1 MKRSKSKCAA
11 IALCVAVTACS
22 SLPPPKEEPISTVA
36 PEPESEVAEL
46 GVTEEQLDAAAM
58 GPEQPGTPVRPGAR
72 RENLTCY
79 TGTDDRH
86 ARIGVQL
93 VDGQVSYFAYYS
105 KSRPRTCSL
114 EAGRRDPYSRWTD
127 GNGFSTVTLAER
139 KGRLRIERNGSSYRF
154 AFVDVDRVRY
164 CGMQGKINGT
174 LTVTRGKS
182 SCEVQ
187 GIMDG
192 HAM

>member
-1 MKRSKSKCAA
+1 MMRSIRKCGAVV
-11 IALCVAVTACS
+11 LCVAVTACS
-22 SLPPPKEEPISTVA
+22 SLPPPKEETIGTAA

-46 GVTEEQLDAAAM
+46 GVTED
-58 GPEQPGTPVRPGAR
+58 QPGTAAIPQDQTGAPVQRGGR

-79 TGTDDRH
+79 AGTDDRH

-93 VDGQVSYFAYYS
+93 VDGEVSYFAYYS

-127 GNGFSTVTLAER
+127 SGGYSTVTLADR
-139 KGRLRIERNGSSYRF
+139 KGRLRIERNGGSYRF
-154 AFVDVDRVRY
+154 AFFDVDRVRY
-164 CGMQGKINGT
+164 CGMQGKINGS

-187 GIMDG
+187 GVMDG

>member
-1 MKRSKSKCAA
+1 MMRSISQCGT

-22 SLPPPKEEPISTVA
+22 SLPPPKVETIGTAA
-36 PEPESEVAEL
+36 PESDVAEL
-46 GVTEEQLDAAAM
+46 GVTEDQPDIVAM
-58 GPEQPGTPVRPGAR
+58 APEWAPARPGAR

-93 VDGQVSYFAYYS
+93 VDGKVSYFAYYS

-127 GNGFSTVTLAER
+127 SDGYSTVTLADR
-139 KGRLRIERNGSSYRF
+139 KGRLRIDNVGGSYRF
-154 AFVDVDRVRY
+154 AFFDVDRVRY
-164 CGMQGKINGT
+164 CGMQGKINGS

-187 GIMDG
+187 GVMDG

>member
-1 MKRSKSKCAA
+1 MMRSISKCGAV
-11 IALCVAVTACS
+11 ALCVAVTACS
-22 SLPPPKEEPISTVA
+22 SLPPPKEESTGAAV

-46 GVTEEQLDAAAM
+46 GVTEDQPDIAAM
-58 GPEQPGTPVRPGAR
+58 AQDPTGAPVRRGGR

-79 TGTDDRH
+79 TGTDNRH

-93 VDGQVSYFAYYS
+93 VDDQVAYFAYYS

-127 GNGFSTVTLAER
+127 SDGYSTVTLADR
-139 KGRLRIERNGSSYRF
+139 KGRLRIERDGGSYRF
-154 AFVDVDRVRY
+154 AFFDVDRVRY
-164 CGMQGKINGT
+164 CGMQGKINGS

>member
-1 MKRSKSKCAA
+1 MMRSISQCGA

-22 SLPPPKEEPISTVA
+22 SLPPPKVETIGTAA
-36 PEPESEVAEL
+36 PESDVAEL
-46 GVTEEQLDAAAM
+46 GVTEDQPDIVAM
-58 GPEQPGTPVRPGAR
+58 APEWAPARPGAR

-93 VDGQVSYFAYYS
+93 VDGKVSYFAYYS

-127 GNGFSTVTLAER
+127 SDGYSTVTLADR
-139 KGRLRIERNGSSYRF
+139 KGRLRIDNVGGSYRF
-154 AFVDVDRVRY
+154 AFFDVDRVRY
-164 CGMQGKINGT
+164 CGMQGKINGS

-187 GIMDG
+187 GVMDG